1 MNLPR
6 STYYE
11 ASASR
16 PDDASIV
23 AAIAA
28 ITDEFELYG
37 YRRVTAELRARGLVV
52 NAKKVRRL
60 MREHGLNPRRR
71 RRFVATTDS
80 DHDGPIFPDLAKDMT
95 VDGPN
100 QLWVADITYVAI
112 MVGFVY
118 LAVILDAW
126 SRKVVGYALSRRIDA
141 RLAVA
146 ALRAAIQ
153 ARDPPRGCVH
163 HSDRGSQY
171 ASEAYRELLQ
181 EHGLVGSMGRR
192 GNPYDNAK
200 AESFMKTLKLEAV
213 YLMAYDSFEDVA
225 ADVPRF
231 IDEVYNAK
239 RLHSALGY
247 VSPNQFED
255 NHARQTVKIAA

>member
-1 MNLPR
+1 MNMPR

-11 ASASR
+11 APASK
-16 PDDASIV
+16 PDDAQVV
-23 AAIAA
+23 AIIIA
-28 ITDEFELYG
+28 ITDEFERYG

-60 MREHGLNPRRR
+60 MRENDLNPRPR
-71 RRFVATTDS
+71 RRFVVTTDG
-80 DHDGPIFPDLAKDMT
+80 DHEGPISPNLAKDLT

-112 MVGFVY
+112 AVGFVY

-126 SRKVVGYALSRRIDA
+126 SRRVVGYALSRRIDA

-146 ALRAAIQ
+146 ALQAAIQ

-171 ASEAYRELLQ
+171 ASEAYRELLHA
-181 EHGLVGSMGRR
+181 HGLVGSMGRR
-192 GNPYDNAK
+192 GNPYDNLW
-200 AESFMKTLKLEAV
+200 TPP
-213 YLMAYDSFEDVA
+213 A
-225 ADVPRF
+225 AR
-231 IDEVYNAK
+231 
-239 RLHSALGY
+239 
-247 VSPNQFED
+247 
-255 NHARQTVKIAA
+255 